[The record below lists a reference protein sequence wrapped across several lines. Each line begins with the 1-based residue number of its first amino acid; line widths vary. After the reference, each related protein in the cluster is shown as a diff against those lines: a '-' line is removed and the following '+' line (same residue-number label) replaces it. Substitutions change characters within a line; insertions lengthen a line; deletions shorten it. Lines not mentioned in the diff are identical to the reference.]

1 LDGISSAS
9 AYSPIVP
16 SLDLLW
22 RSDFA
27 GASGLDPRVIPQ
39 TTVTSHQGTCTTS
52 YFRENRTLRTSE
64 DDSAETL
71 DSELRQR
78 LHEELASDYAC
89 LDNSAAAD
97 QHWNTLK
104 AIQVANSFGR
114 WAGLGEALSMPSLYH
129 NLLSSAQH
137 LRCNSAGRFT
147 LIDVAF
153 SDVLRHYNLGQSS
166 QSEEELWDFCSLP
179 LLFVD
184 QLERCYS
191 QRQAQKIALGIL
203 TL

>member
-1 LDGISSAS
+1 
-9 AYSPIVP
+9 
-16 SLDLLW
+16 
-22 RSDFA
+22 
-27 GASGLDPRVIPQ
+27 
-39 TTVTSHQGTCTTS
+39 
-52 YFRENRTLRTSE
+52 
-64 DDSAETL
+64 
-71 DSELRQR
+71 
-78 LHEELASDYAC
+78 
-89 LDNSAAAD
+89 
-97 QHWNTLK
+97 
-104 AIQVANSFGR
+104 
-114 WAGLGEALSMPSLYH
+114 MPSLYH